1 MEMKKL
7 LLVTLTVAVVWA
19 AGPGYKVTDRIKIGG
34 TGTFWDYVFVDS
46 NAARLYVSHANQT
59 EVVDLKTNKVV
70 GTILETMRVHGIA
83 VAPDLGKGYTSNG
96 ATNTATVFD
105 LKTLKATASIPT
117 GMNPDAII
125 YDPASKRVFVFNGN
139 SKDATVID
147 AKTEKVV
154 STVSVTGKPEFAQ
167 VDGKGKLYFNDET
180 SSEVVEMDTAKAT
193 IARRLKLEP
202 CEEPTGLSIDTKG
215 NRLFVACSNKLMAAV
230 DTKGWKLIGTVP
242 IGAGA
247 DGVVFEGGRVFTSN
261 GGDGTM
267 SVIGQTGGKWVVEE
281 TVDTQRSARTIGA
294 DPKTHKIYLP
304 AAENGPAPLGKDGKA
319 KGRGPVLADS
329 FTVLVVSR

>member
-1 MEMKKL
+1 MKKL
-7 LLVTLTVAVVWA
+7 LLAALSLTAAWA
-19 AGPGYKVTDRIKIGG
+19 AGPGYKVTDKIKIGG
-34 TGTFWDYVFVDS
+34 TGTFWDYVFIDS
-46 NAARLYVSHANQT
+46 DAARLYVSHANQT
-59 EVVDLKTNKVV
+59 EIIDLKTNKVI
-70 GTILETMRVHGIA
+70 GTIAETMRVHGIA

-96 ATNTATVFD
+96 ATNNVTVFD
-105 LKTLKATASIPT
+105 LKTMKATGTIPA

-125 YDPASKRVFVFNGN
+125 YDPASKRVFAFNGN

-147 AKTEKVV
+147 AKTDKVIT
-154 STVSVTGKPEFAQ
+154 TVSVTGKPEFAQ

-193 IARRLKLEP
+193 ITRRLKLAP

-215 NRLFVACSNKLMAAV
+215 SRLFAACSNKLMAAV
-230 DTKGWKLIGTVP
+230 DAKAWKLIGTVP

-261 GGDGTM
+261 GTDGTM
-267 SVIGQTGGKWVVEE
+267 SVIGEAAGKWAVEE

-304 AAENGPAPLGKDGKA
+304 AAENGPPAVGKDGKA
-319 KGRGPVLADS
+319 KGRGALLPDTFS
-329 FTVLVVSR
+329 VLVVSK

>member
-1 MEMKKL
+1 MKKL
-7 LLVTLTVAVVWA
+7 LLAALSVTALWA

-46 NAARLYVSHANQT
+46 AAARLYVSHSNQT
-59 EVVDLKTNKVV
+59 EIIDLKTNKVI
-70 GTILETMRVHGIA
+70 GTIPETMRVHGIA

-96 ATNTATVFD
+96 GTNNVTVFD
-105 LKTLKATASIPT
+105 LKTMKTTGTIPT
-117 GMNPDAII
+117 GTNPDAII
-125 YDPASKRVFVFNGN
+125 YDPSSKRVFAFNGN

-154 STVSVTGKPEFAQ
+154 ATVPVMGKPEFAQ

-193 IARRLKLEP
+193 ITRRLKLEP

-215 NRLFVACSNKLMAAV
+215 NRLFAACSNKLMAAV
-230 DTKGWKLIGTVP
+230 DSKGWKLIGTVP

-261 GGDGTM
+261 GGDGTL
-267 SVIGQTGGKWVVEE
+267 SVIGEVGGKWTVEE
-281 TVDTQRSARTIGA
+281 TVETQRSARTIGA
-294 DPKTHKIYLP
+294 DTKTHKIYLP
-304 AAENGPAPLGKDGKA
+304 AAENGPAPVGKDGKA
-319 KGRGPVLADS
+319 KGRGPMLADS
-329 FTVLVVSR
+329 FTILVVSK